1 MPGGRRDHDTTSR
14 PQAEA
19 ADTAFP
25 GRFATRN
32 PNVTAGAKRGQKF
45 AETGLSGRVSTAG
58 KKSPFRWMT
67 YWNPKREKSR
77 FRWVACGNPKKET
90 SRFRWMSCGNLGRG
104 RSRFRPMGRM
114 GWGNRGRE
122 MSRVAT
128 GALDRVVFDQPILD
142 RKGTPAGTAA
152 EVVSPPRRPLPGD
165 I

>member
-67 YWNPKREKSR
+67 YWNPK
-77 FRWVACGNPKKET
+77 KET

-142 RKGTPAGTAA
+142 RKGSRAGTGA
-152 EVVSPPRRPLPGD
+152 EVASPPRRPLPGD